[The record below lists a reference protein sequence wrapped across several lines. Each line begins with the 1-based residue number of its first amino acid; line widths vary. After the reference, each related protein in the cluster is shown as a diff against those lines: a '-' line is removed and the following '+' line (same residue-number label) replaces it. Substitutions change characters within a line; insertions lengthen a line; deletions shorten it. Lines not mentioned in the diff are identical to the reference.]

1 MLDTEGLRERGSG
14 RVLGTAGNATGGCNE
29 GARGGG
35 TEEAKV
41 QHGVSQSG
49 ARVQVLHCHVVRRA
63 VEVGREL
70 GAHNQLRH
78 RRKLGHGGGR
88 QKGSEVVK
96 G

>member
-1 MLDTEGLRERGSG
+1 MDVTRAPEAAAPRRQKCFFPGE
-14 RVLGTAGNATGGCNE
+14 A
-29 GARGGG
+29 ARG
-35 TEEAKV
+35 EP
-41 QHGVSQSG
+41 
-49 ARVQVLHCHVVRRA
+49 RLQVLHCHVVRRA

>member
-1 MLDTEGLRERGSG
+1 M
-14 RVLGTAGNATGGCNE
+14 
-29 GARGGG
+29 
-35 TEEAKV
+35 
-41 QHGVSQSG
+41 SQSG

-88 QKGSEVVK
+88 QKGSEVVAQSPPANETK
-96 G
+96 CTSRCGAIATE

>member
-1 MLDTEGLRERGSG
+1 M
-14 RVLGTAGNATGGCNE
+14 
-29 GARGGG
+29 
-35 TEEAKV
+35 
-41 QHGVSQSG
+41 SQSG

>member
-1 MLDTEGLRERGSG
+1 MDVTRAPEAAAPRRQKCFFPGE
-14 RVLGTAGNATGGCNE
+14 A
-29 GARGGG
+29 ARGEPVWG
-35 TEEAKV
+35 
-41 QHGVSQSG
+41 SSP
-49 ARVQVLHCHVVRRA
+49 VLHCHVVRRA

>member
-1 MLDTEGLRERGSG
+1 MDVTRAPEAAAPRRQKCFFPGE
-14 RVLGTAGNATGGCNE
+14 A
-29 GARGGG
+29 AR
-35 TEEAKV
+35 
-41 QHGVSQSG
+41 VSQSG